1 MKLLSFLLLF
11 FSLSAFAQSLESLKP
26 IAKKLY
32 DANYLMSFDDVVTYT
47 YPKYVENQTKE
58 ALLEKLDLDYQNDE
72 FRMRLQLVTPVFTYG
87 EIKQI
92 GGVSYCVI
100 TFKNP
105 VRYFYENKVTGEK
118 IAEATDFLKR
128 KDKTQDV
135 TFEPKRNS
143 FNVRKT
149 STYLAIA
156 DASTDNKWKIL
167 NFDDA
172 TQYEFFEKN
181 FDEKIKSELNLK

>member
-1 MKLLSFLLLF
+1 MKQLSFLLLF
-11 FSLSAFAQSLESLKP
+11 FTLSTFSQSLESLKP

-32 DANYLMSFDDVVTYT
+32 DANYLMSFQDVVEHT
-47 YPKYVENQTKE
+47 YPKYVESVTKE
-58 ALLEKLDLDYQNDE
+58 YILEKLDLDYQNDE
-72 FRMRLQLVTPVFTYG
+72 FRMRLQLVSVVFIYG
-87 EIKQI
+87 EIKKI
-92 GGVSYCVI
+92 EGTSFCVI

-105 VRYFYENKVTGEK
+105 IRYFYENKISNDNRDDELS
-118 IAEATDFLKR
+118 FLKV
-128 KDKTQDV
+128 KDKTEDV

-156 DASTDNKWKIL
+156 DEKTNNQWKIL

-172 TQYEFFEKN
+172 GQYEFYKTN
-181 FDEKIKSELNLK
+181 FSENVKTVLGL